1 MTYRDGRLEKRVK
14 ARVYTKEAR
23 KNVCNVIYPD
33 RENCTGEG
41 EKFIMFEQ
49 GVDPPS

>member
-1 MTYRDGRLEKRVK
+1 MAIYKRVK
-14 ARVYTKEAR
+14 EAGVYTKRGGYA
-23 KNVCNVIYPD
+23 KNVCNAIYPD

-49 GVDPPS
+49 GVGPPP